1 VVVSDETLAQR
12 VLLLRKA
19 FGEDSQN
26 PRYFSSVRGRGYRMI
41 CDVTPVGEAA
51 RRSKAKHGL
60 IGAVLL
66 AIAAL
71 LFFNI
76 LQDDSPPAPSE
87 NSIAVLPFVN
97 LSSDEE
103 QEWFAD
109 GLTEEI
115 LNALTQLPEL
125 HVTAR
130 TSSFFFKGQNIPVPD
145 IAARLNVSN
154 VVEGSVRRDR
164 EQVRITVQLIRASD
178 GFHLWSATYDRTLVD
193 VFDVQE
199 DIAENIATAL
209 GVVLDG
215 GARKLMRDAG
225 IRDVEA
231 FIAYQ
236 KGLEAF
242 VKAHDPE
249 NDTLEGLA
257 IANLHFDQA
266 LEAAP
271 NLASIR
277 ILRADRAVHV
287 HRRLVDSKHS
297 EKNHAAAKD
306 AIKALREELDLAWRQ
321 SRPGNQRDILKLE
334 GAMWADDWSSLP
346 DLIRKAMQPGRCPQ
360 MNITDGVYGA
370 LGWAEQIANKFR
382 ETLACNP
389 FDVDANYSLP
399 SMLVWAG
406 DPEAALEVIE
416 EAERKGLYHSSFQIE
431 RFHAMLAA
439 GHADQIAMEGPWP
452 DGDSWLVRRIM
463 LLALTGDHLLAGR
476 MAEEYWAGPN
486 VRNHHSIIIAA
497 VLGDLEQANKF
508 AARID
513 AHSGGAVRISGII
526 RQCYCGAPFDL
537 NATPNFR
544 ARIEESGISWPPA
557 SPINFPPKTW

>member
-1 VVVSDETLAQR
+1 MRKR
-12 VLLLRKA
+12 V
-19 FGEDSQN
+19 GERFFWPDDIATEPQAI
-26 PRYFSSVRGRGYRMI
+26 SSV
-41 CDVTPVGEAA
+41 
-51 RRSKAKHGL
+51 
-60 IGAVLL
+60 
-66 AIAAL
+66 
-71 LFFNI
+71 
-76 LQDDSPPAPSE
+76 
-87 NSIAVLPFVN
+87 AVLPFVP
-97 LSSDEE
+97 LSSREDDGY
-103 QEWFAD
+103 FAD

-125 HVTAR
+125 QVTSR
-130 TSSFFFKGQNIPVPD
+130 TSSFFFKGQNVPVPE

-154 VVEGSVRRDR
+154 VVEGSVRRDG

-178 GFHLWSATYDRTLVD
+178 GFHLWSASYNRTLVD

-199 DIAENIATAL
+199 DIAENIAAAL
-209 GVVLDG
+209 GVVLDD
-215 GARKLMRDAG
+215 GARKVMRDAG

-236 KGLEAF
+236 KGFDAF
-242 VKAHDPE
+242 AKAHNPE
-249 NDTLEGLA
+249 YDLMEELA
-257 IANLHFDQA
+257 IANSYFDRA

-271 NLASIR
+271 HLTSIR
-277 ILRADRAVHV
+277 VLRADRAVHV

-297 EKNHAAAKD
+297 EKNHAEAKD
-306 AIKALREELDLAWRQ
+306 AIKALQEELDLAWRQ
-321 SRPGNQRDILKLE
+321 SSPGNQRDILKLE
-334 GAMWADDWSSLP
+334 GAIWADDWSSLP

-360 MNITDGVYGA
+360 MNNIDGVFGA
-370 LGWAEQIANKFR
+370 LGWAEHIANKFR

-389 FDVDANYSLP
+389 FDVDANFSLP

-416 EAERKGLYHSSFQIE
+416 EAERKGIYHPSLQIE

-452 DGDSWLVRRIM
+452 DGDSWLVRRII
-463 LLALTGDHLLAGR
+463 LRVLTGDHLLAGR
-476 MAEEYWAGPN
+476 MAEEYWAGPD

-508 AARID
+508 AARVD

-537 NATPNFR
+537 DATPNFR

-557 SPINFPPKTW
+557 SPVNFPAKTW